1 MRKNMTNSSSG
12 GKERS
17 IYKMPEDNKCK
28 TDMRLHSDYELINMI
43 LADAMIRNVDVKII
57 YAIRELE
64 ERILERCHDRSGQ
77 DEPKRQDPAQKNAR
91 PEPEISILKGRIQ
104 AYRDVIR
111 MLKDK

>member
-1 MRKNMTNSSSG
+1 
-12 GKERS
+12 
-17 IYKMPEDNKCK
+17 MPEDNKCK
-28 TDMRLHSDYELINMI
+28 TDMRLHSDYELIEMI

-64 ERILERCHDRSGQ
+64 ERILERYHNRDGQ
-77 DEPKRQDPAQKNAR
+77 GGTERHDPAQKNAR

-111 MLKDK
+111 ILKEK

>member
-1 MRKNMTNSSSG
+1 
-12 GKERS
+12 
-17 IYKMPEDNKCK
+17 MPEANKCK

-43 LADAMIRNVDVKII
+43 LADAMIRNVDVRIV

-64 ERILERCHDRSGQ
+64 ERILERCHNR
-77 DEPKRQDPAQKNAR
+77 EEKEETKRKDPAQKNAR